1 MTTSLLSRLLAAAA
15 SLCVTFS
22 LLFGVL
28 GLAEPQPSGAE
39 SQAASSA
46 VPQPVATA
54 RAPA

>member
-1 MTTSLLSRLLAAAA
+1 MTTSMLSRLSAAAA